1 MDTSVLD
8 PTIIGSLALL
18 AVLGMIA
25 LHVPIGAAMA
35 IGGFIGTGL
44 IIGWEPAVAVLG
56 IDPSQQIASPELAVI
71 ALFLLMGNFAGVA
84 GLSTDLYRLA
94 EAFIGHRRGGLAM
107 ATVASCAGFGAVCGS
122 SLATV
127 GTMARIALPEMKRRG
142 YADSLSTGS
151 IASGATLGIIVP
163 PSVIMV
169 LYAILTE
176 QFITALF
183 IAAVVPSILATL
195 GYLIAVRASVALN
208 PDAGPAGPRAPWAER
223 FRAMKESWGVILLA
237 VLVSGGIYSGV
248 FTINEAASV
257 GAALAIIFAWARGK
271 LNRTSFFKN
280 LKETAAS
287 TALIYLIIIG
297 ANIFGYCITLS
308 HIPDIIITAI
318 EALPIPDLMI
328 IYLMLAMYIVLGA
341 IFDEVAAMVITLPFV
356 FPVITAMGYDPIWW
370 GIVNVVVIEI
380 GMIMPPIGINVFVM
394 QGMAPGVKLR
404 TIYSGVMPFVIA
416 DIVRLIIL
424 VALPALTLWLPKV
437 VGLM

>member
-1 MDTSVLD
+1 MDPSTLSPPLV
-8 PTIIGSLALL
+8 GSLALVS
-18 AVLGMIA
+18 VLVMIA

-35 IGGFIGTGL
+35 IGGFIGTGIL
-44 IIGWEPAVAVLG
+44 IGFGPAVQIIG
-56 IDPSQQIASPELAVI
+56 IDPMQQMASPELAVI

-84 GLSTDLYRLA
+84 GLSGDIYRLA
-94 EAFIGHRRGGLAM
+94 QAFIGHKRGGLAM

-183 IAAVVPSILATL
+183 VAAVVPALLATF
-195 GYLIAVRASVALN
+195 GYLIAVRASVAMN
-208 PDAGPAGPRAPWAER
+208 PDAGPAGPRAPWSER
-223 FRAMKESWGVILLA
+223 WLAVRESWGVILLA
-237 VLVSGGIYSGV
+237 VLVSGGIYSGI

-257 GAALAIIFAWARGK
+257 GAALAILFAWGRGK
-271 LNRTSFFKN
+271 LNRKSFFTN

-297 ANIFGYCITLS
+297 ANIFGYCISLS
-308 HIPDIIITAI
+308 HIPDIIITTI
-318 EALPIPDLMI
+318 EELPIPDLMI

-370 GIVNVVVIEI
+370 GIINVVVIEI

-394 QGMAPGVKLR
+394 QGMAPNVSLR
-404 TIYSGVMPFVIA
+404 TIYKGVMPFVVA

-424 VALPALTLWLPKV
+424 VALPILTLWLPKT

>member
-1 MDTSVLD
+1 MAFFSD
-8 PTIIGSLALL
+8 PTVIGSLALL
-18 AVLGMIA
+18 AVLAMIA
-25 LHVPIGAAMA
+25 VHVPIGAAMA

-44 IIGWEPAVAVLG
+44 IIGWAPAVAILG

-71 ALFLLMGNFAGVA
+71 ALFLLMGNFAGAA
-84 GLSTDLYRLA
+84 GLSTDLYKLA
-94 EAFIGHRRGGLAM
+94 QAFIGHKRGGLAM

-142 YADSLSTGS
+142 YADGLSTGS

-183 IAAVVPSILATL
+183 VAAIVPAVLATV
-195 GYLIAVRASVALN
+195 GYLIAVRVSVAMN
-208 PDAGPAGPRAPWAER
+208 PDAGPAGPRSTWPER
-223 FRAMKESWGVILLA
+223 WSALKESWGVVLLA
-237 VLVSGGIYSGV
+237 VLVSGGIYSGL

-257 GAALAIIFAWARGK
+257 GAALAIIFAFARGK
-271 LNRTSFFKN
+271 LTRTSFFAN

-308 HIPDIIITAI
+308 HIPDIIIQAI
-318 EALPIPDLMI
+318 EALPIPDLAI
-328 IYLMLAMYIVLGA
+328 IYLILIMYIILGA

-356 FPVITAMGYDPIWW
+356 FPLILAMGYDPIWW

-394 QGMAPGVKLR
+394 QGMAPGVKLG
-404 TIYSGVMPFVIA
+404 TIYRGVAPFVVA
-416 DIVRLIIL
+416 DIVRLLIL
-424 VALPALTLWLPKV
+424 VTIPALTLWLPKL

>member
-1 MDTSVLD
+1 MDASVLD
-8 PTIIGSLALL
+8 PTVIGSLALL

-56 IDPSQQIASPELAVI
+56 IDPAQQIASSELAVI

-84 GLSTDLYRLA
+84 GLSADLYRLA
-94 EAFIGHRRGGLAM
+94 QALVGHKRGGLAM

-183 IAAVVPSILATL
+183 VAAVIPALLATI
-195 GYLIAVRASVALN
+195 GYLVAVRVSVALN
-208 PDAGPAGPRAPWAER
+208 PEAGPAGPRAPWSNRWGALR
-223 FRAMKESWGVILLA
+223 ESWGVILLA
-237 VLVSGGIYSGV
+237 ALVSGGIYSGI

-257 GAALAIIFAWARGK
+257 GAALAIIFAWVRGK

-297 ANIFGYCITLS
+297 ANIFGYCISLS

-356 FPVITAMGYDPIWW
+356 FPMITAMGYDPIWW
-370 GIVNVVVIEI
+370 GIINVVVIEI

-394 QGMAPGVKLR
+394 QGMAPGVTLR
-404 TIYSGVMPFVIA
+404 TIYKGVTPFVIA

-424 VALPALTLWLPKV
+424 VALPVLTLWLPKAI
-437 VGLM
+437 GLM

>member
-424 VALPALTLWLPKV
+424 VALPALTLWLPKA

>member
-1 MDTSVLD
+1 
-8 PTIIGSLALL
+8 
-18 AVLGMIA
+18 MIA

-44 IIGWEPAVAVLG
+44 IIGWGPAVSILG

-71 ALFLLMGNFAGVA
+71 ALFLLMGNFAGAA
-84 GLSTDLYRLA
+84 GLSTDLYKLA
-94 EAFIGHRRGGLAM
+94 QAFIGHRRGGLAM

-142 YADSLSTGS
+142 YADGLSTGS

-183 IAAVVPSILATL
+183 VAAIVPAVLAVV
-195 GYLIAVRASVALN
+195 GYLIAVRVSVAMN
-208 PDAGPAGPRAPWAER
+208 PDGGPVGPRAGWPER
-223 FRAMKESWGVILLA
+223 WKALKESWGVVLLA

-257 GAALAIIFAWARGK
+257 GAALAIIFAFARGK
-271 LNRTSFFKN
+271 LTRTSFFSN

-308 HIPDIIITAI
+308 HIPDLIIQAI
-318 EALPIPDLMI
+318 EALPIPDLAI
-328 IYLMLAMYIVLGA
+328 IYLILVMYIILGA

-356 FPVITAMGYDPIWW
+356 FPLILAMGYDPIWW

-394 QGMAPGVKLR
+394 QGMAPGVKLG
-404 TIYSGVMPFVIA
+404 TIYRGVAPFVIA
-416 DIVRLIIL
+416 DIVRLLIL
-424 VALPALTLWLPKV
+424 VTLPAMTLWLPKF

>member
-1 MDTSVLD
+1 MDASVLD
-8 PTIIGSLALL
+8 PTVIGSLALL

-56 IDPSQQIASPELAVI
+56 IDPAQQIASSELAVI

-84 GLSTDLYRLA
+84 GLSADLYRLA
-94 EAFIGHRRGGLAM
+94 QALVGHKRGGLAM

-183 IAAVVPSILATL
+183 VAAVIPALLATI
-195 GYLIAVRASVALN
+195 GYLVAVRVSVALN
-208 PDAGPAGPRAPWAER
+208 PEAGPAGPRAPWSSRWGAL
-223 FRAMKESWGVILLA
+223 KESWGVILLA
-237 VLVSGGIYSGV
+237 ALVSGGIYSGI

-257 GAALAIIFAWARGK
+257 GAALAIIFAWVRGK
-271 LNRTSFFKN
+271 LNRTSFFNN

-297 ANIFGYCITLS
+297 ANIFGYCISLS

-370 GIVNVVVIEI
+370 GIINVVVIEI

-394 QGMAPGVKLR
+394 QGMAPGVTLR
-404 TIYSGVMPFVIA
+404 TIYKGVTPFVIA

-424 VALPALTLWLPKV
+424 VALPALTLWLPKAI
-437 VGLM
+437 GLM

>member
-1 MDTSVLD
+1 L
-8 PTIIGSLALL
+8 IGVLALA

-44 IIGWEPAVAVLG
+44 IIGWGPAVAILG

-84 GLSTDLYRLA
+84 GLSGDLYRLA
-94 EAFIGHRRGGLAM
+94 QAFIGHRKGGLAM

-127 GTMARIALPEMKRRG
+127 GTMARIALPEMKSRG

-183 IAAVVPSILATL
+183 VAAIVPAALATV
-195 GYLIAVRASVALN
+195 GYLIAVRAAVALD
-208 PDAGPAGPRAPWAER
+208 PAAGPVGPRAPWAQR
-223 FRAMKESWGVILLA
+223 WTSLKQSWGVVLLA
-237 VLVSGGIYSGV
+237 ALVSGGIYSGV

-257 GAALAIIFAWARGK
+257 GAALAIVFAWARGR
-271 LNRTSFFKN
+271 LTRTSFFTS
-280 LKETAAS
+280 LKEAAAS

-308 HIPDIIITAI
+308 HIPDIIISGI
-318 EALPIPDLMI
+318 EALPIPDIMI

-370 GIVNVVVIEI
+370 GIINVVVIEI

-394 QGMAPGVKLR
+394 QGMAPGVSLR
-404 TIYSGVMPFVIA
+404 TIYKGVTPFVIA

-424 VALPALTLWLPKV
+424 VALPALTLWLPKT

>member
-1 MDTSVLD
+1 MDVTLVD
-8 PTIIGSLALL
+8 PAVIGSLALV

-35 IGGFIGTGL
+35 LGGFIGTGL
-44 IIGWEPAVAVLG
+44 IIGFGPAVAILG

-71 ALFLLMGNFAGVA
+71 ALFLLMGNFAGAA
-84 GLSTDLYRLA
+84 GLSADLYRLA
-94 EAFIGHRRGGLAM
+94 QAFIGHRRGGLAM

-127 GTMARIALPEMKRRG
+127 ATMARIALPEMKQRG

-183 IAAVVPSILATL
+183 VAAVVPAIIATV

-208 PDAGPAGPRAPWAER
+208 PEAGPAGPRAPWPER
-223 FRAMKESWGVILLA
+223 WKAVKESWGVLLLA
-237 VLVSGGIYSGV
+237 VLVSGGIYSGI
-248 FTINEAASV
+248 FTVNEAASV
-257 GAALAIIFAWARGK
+257 GAALAIIFAWARGR
-271 LNRTSFFKN
+271 LNRTSFFKS

-297 ANIFGYCITLS
+297 ANIFGYCISLS

-328 IYLMLAMYIVLGA
+328 IYLILAMYIVLGA

-356 FPVITAMGYDPIWW
+356 FPVITAMGYDPVWW
-370 GIVNVVVIEI
+370 GIINVVVIEI

-394 QGMAPGVKLR
+394 QGMAPGTSLR
-404 TIYSGVMPFVIA
+404 TIYTGVMPFVVA
-416 DIVRLIIL
+416 DIIRLIIL
-424 VALPALTLWLPKV
+424 VALPALTLWLPKL

>member
-1 MDTSVLD
+1 LEFFAN
-8 PTIIGSLALL
+8 PTVIGSLALL

-44 IIGWEPAVAVLG
+44 IIGWEPAIAILG
-56 IDPSQQIASPELAVI
+56 IDPSLQMASPELAVI
-71 ALFLLMGNFAGVA
+71 ALFLLMGNFAGLA
-84 GLSTDLYRLA
+84 GLSTDLYKLA
-94 EAFIGHRRGGLAM
+94 QAFIGHKRGGLAM

-127 GTMARIALPEMKRRG
+127 GTMARIALPEMKQRG

-183 IAAVVPSILATL
+183 IAAVVPAILATV
-195 GYLIAVRASVALN
+195 GYLIAVRVSVAMDPN
-208 PDAGPAGPRAPWAER
+208 AGPAGPRTPWPQRWSAL
-223 FRAMKESWGVILLA
+223 KESWGVVMLA
-237 VLVSGGIYSGV
+237 VLVSGGIYSGI

-257 GAALAIIFAWARGK
+257 GAALAIIFAWVRGK
-271 LNRTSFFKN
+271 LTRTSFFAN

-297 ANIFGYCITLS
+297 ANIFGYCISLS
-308 HIPDIIITAI
+308 HIPDIIITSI

-356 FPVITAMGYDPIWW
+356 FPVIVAMGYDPIWW

-394 QGMAPGVKLR
+394 QGMVPGVKLG
-404 TIYSGVMPFVIA
+404 TIYRGVTPFVVA
-416 DIVRLIIL
+416 DIIRLIIL
-424 VALPALTLWLPKV
+424 VALPALTLWLPKF